1 MVLAVQC
8 PNPNCQKYMLVEER
22 DCTKA
27 VVCLLCKTPFQVDVG
42 PPAHLERQVSEMK
55 KPDED

>member
-8 PNPNCQKYMLVEER
+8 PNRNCQKYMLVEER

-27 VVCLLCKTPFQVDVG
+27 VVCLLCKTPFHVDAESPAFLEKQKSERKG
-42 PPAHLERQVSEMK
+42 PK
-55 KPDED
+55 ED